1 MSGLLV
7 GELLLL
13 LAALRGA
20 TYLLGGL
27 LSRWHIP
34 VILGAPLL
42 SMAAHHTPLGT
53 ELLSRPLYPV
63 SSCIS
68 NIGVPLLF
76 IGLQVDFGEMR
87 RQRRDIV
94 WLTVFNTALPFLLGA
109 AFLLSP
115 GYGWLPNR
123 HGIALREQAAHREP
137 AP

>member
-1 MSGLLV
+1 M
-7 GELLLL
+7 
-13 LAALRGA
+13 
-20 TYLLGGL
+20 
-27 LSRWHIP
+27 
-34 VILGAPLL
+34 
-42 SMAAHHTPLGT
+42 
-53 ELLSRPLYPV
+53 

-68 NIGVPLLF
+68 NIGVPPLF